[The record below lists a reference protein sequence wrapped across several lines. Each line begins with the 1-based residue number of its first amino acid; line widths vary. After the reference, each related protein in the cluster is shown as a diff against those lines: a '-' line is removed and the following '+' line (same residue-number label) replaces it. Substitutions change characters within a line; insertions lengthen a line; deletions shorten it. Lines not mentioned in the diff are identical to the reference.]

1 MGNVLK
7 DFILCF
13 PKITGNDQ
21 AITWSVS
28 PQYLLSKPHL
38 MCHSGNIMPFSHLNL
53 ESALQH
59 WTPIGEGV
67 RKQE

>member
-1 MGNVLK
+1 MEQH
-7 DFILCF
+7 
-13 PKITGNDQ
+13 KISNHTFLQQAGSGQ

-38 MCHSGNIMPFSHLNL
+38 MCHSGNLMPFSHLPL

-59 WTPIGEGV
+59 WTPMGEGV
-67 RKQE
+67 RN

>member
-1 MGNVLK
+1 MEHKISNYH
-7 DFILCF
+7 F
-13 PKITGNDQ
+13 PQQAGSGQ

-38 MCHSGNIMPFSHLNL
+38 MCHSGNIMPFSHLNQ

-59 WTPIGEGV
+59 WTPNGKGV

>member
-1 MGNVLK
+1 MYHKISNYH
-7 DFILCF
+7 F
-13 PKITGNDQ
+13 PQQAGSDQ
-21 AITWSVS
+21 AITRSVN

-59 WTPIGEGV
+59 WTTMGEGV
-67 RKQE
+67 RN